1 MGDTSSLKLISFM
14 ATSIAGWCN
23 AQGDA
28 AFQVTAGYLCSFS
41 RMDIISYRRPKK
53 LAPISSTTW
62 PPPTVDRYAVG
73 GTGSVVG
80 HSGSRREGAWP
91 GFGEIGGL
99 AFMKRVKGSYDL
111 LLITHTI
118 HIWHIYLHLP

>member
-1 MGDTSSLKLISFM
+1 M

-23 AQGDA
+23 SQGDA
-28 AFQVTAGYLCSFS
+28 AFQVTARDIGSFS

-53 LAPISSTTW
+53 LAPISSTNW

-80 HSGSRREGAWP
+80 HSGSRREGAT
-91 GFGEIGGL
+91 G
-99 AFMKRVKGSYDL
+99 DL
-111 LLITHTI
+111 ER
-118 HIWHIYLHLP
+118 